1 MPCALANDPR
11 IEQYTLGQGNTAH
24 IDPGTHAD
32 DFENDGEN
40 CLKNHRKSWWSLWHL
55 LEKNILKMLKIFSEN
70 RGRMA

>member
-40 CLKNHRKSWWSLWHL
+40 CLKNHRKS
-55 LEKNILKMLKIFSEN
+55 
-70 RGRMA
+70 